1 MFRCM
6 EKAWYRYAC
15 NAPDKKDEAANA
27 AGLFPFPSVGWADEE
42 FFLTFLVSAV
52 LDNGVPRSLSLK
64 TQHDAGCFV
73 ERALEKMMTC
83 QHVVISS

>member
-27 AGLFPFPSVGWADEE
+27 AGLFPFPSVGWA
-42 FFLTFLVSAV
+42 
-52 LDNGVPRSLSLK
+52 LK